1 MLTAP
6 KMNVCFWATSIEAVK
21 QSMKSK
27 KNQFSWQTRGVAM
40 VLGVVL
46 GISPLASLM
55 AADIDVS
62 KLPPPSDKKGLTF
75 EKDILPI
82 FEKACVECHGAEK
95 KKGGL
100 RLHTLKDTLKGGYEE
115 NTVVVGESAKSS
127 LVWSV
132 ARLDEDLAMPPED
145 KGDPLTPEQV
155 GLIRAWIDQGAK

>member
-1 MLTAP
+1 
-6 KMNVCFWATSIEAVK
+6 MNLDISL
-21 QSMKSK
+21 K
-27 KNQFSWQTRGVAM
+27 K
-40 VLGVVL
+40 
-46 GISPLASLM
+46 PLANTLVILACL
-55 AADIDVS
+55 AAAPLISAEVDVS

-82 FEKACVECHGAEK
+82 FEKACVDCHGAEK

-100 RLHTLKDTLKGGYEE
+100 RLHTLKDTLVGGYEE
-115 NTVVVGESAKSS
+115 NTVVVGQSAKSS